1 MNRITAPIA
10 LLLFSSALAGCH
22 NDTPKTTPAPI
33 TQTPARPTTPPTAQ
47 DCAAIADPA
56 QAEDCRFRA
65 EVLKKRQASKAA
77 PVVKHAPGTIQQP

>member
-1 MNRITAPIA
+1 MTKTAV
-10 LLLFSSALAGCH
+10 LLTLSSSLSFLAGCH
-22 NDTPKTTPAPI
+22 KDTPNTTPASI
-33 TQTPARPTTPPTAQ
+33 TQTTAPTPQ

>member
-1 MNRITAPIA
+1 MTKPAA
-10 LLLFSSALAGCH
+10 LLTLSLSLSFLAGCH
-22 NDTPKTTPAPI
+22 KDTPNTTPAPI
-33 TQTPARPTTPPTAQ
+33 TQTPASPTTASTPQ